1 MSPNSLLENHI
12 DWQLTKEKEED
23 VIVSFFSSDPDL
35 LRPASLNQPEQY
47 SPVLSD
53 IEYQQFRIRLA
64 NTEERRESAN
74 VLIDRMYA
82 WRGYKWVN
90 LIKEDPYRITLVSY
104 GMDNQVIGTI
114 TVGMNAPRGL
124 LADKNYQKEL
134 DGLREKGRKVCEFNA
149 FAIDSSIKSKRV
161 ISSLFHIAMLY
172 PWGLFGYTDS
182 VIEVTPKHAKFYQRM
197 LGFTLLGEE
206 RVCPR
211 VNVAGVLMH
220 LDFSLA
226 DRMITK
232 VGGLM
237 EKGKGEKSLYPYFFT
252 KTDGDGILGRLKRM
266 V

>member
-1 MSPNSLLENHI
+1 MSPNSLLANHV
-12 DWQLTKEKEED
+12 DGQLTKEKEED
-23 VIVSFFSSDPDL
+23 VIVSFFSSAPDL
-35 LRPASLNQPEQY
+35 LRPASLNRPEQDF
-47 SPVLSD
+47 PVLSD
-53 IEYQQFRIRLA
+53 IECQQFCVRLA

-82 WRGYKWVN
+82 WRGYKRGN
-90 LIKEDPYRITLVSY
+90 LTKKDPHRITLVSY

-114 TVGMNAPRGL
+114 TVGMDAPGGL
-124 LADKNYQKEL
+124 LADENYRKEL
-134 DGLREKGRKVCEFNA
+134 DGLRAKGRKVCEFNA
-149 FAIDSSIKSKRV
+149 LAIDSGIKSKRV

-182 VIEVTPKHAKFYQRM
+182 VIEVTPRHAKFYQRM

-237 EKGKGEKSLYPYFFT
+237 GKGKSEKSLYPYFFT
-252 KTDGDGILGRLKRM
+252 KTDGNGILGRLQRM

>member
-1 MSPNSLLENHI
+1 MSRSSLLENHI

-23 VIVSFFSSDPDL
+23 VIVSFFSSDSDL
-35 LRPASLNQPEQY
+35 LRQASLNYPEQDP
-47 SPVLSD
+47 PVLSD
-53 IEYQQFRIRLA
+53 IEYRQFRIRLA

-82 WRGYKWVN
+82 WRGYKRGN
-90 LIKEDPYRITLVSY
+90 LTKEDPYRITLVSY

-114 TVGMNAPRGL
+114 TVGMDAPGGL
-124 LADKNYQKEL
+124 LADNNYQREL
-134 DGLREKGRKVCEFNA
+134 DGLREKGRKICEFNA
-149 FAIDSSIKSKRV
+149 LAIDSSIKSKRV

-182 VIEVTPKHAKFYQRM
+182 VIEVTPRHAKFYQRM
-197 LGFTLLGEE
+197 LGFTILGEE
-206 RVCPR
+206 RICPR
-211 VNVAGVLMH
+211 VNVAGVLLH

-226 DRMITK
+226 DRMITT

-237 EKGKGEKSLYPYFFT
+237 EKGKSEKSLYPYFFT

>member
-1 MSPNSLLENHI
+1 MSPNSLLANHV
-12 DWQLTKEKEED
+12 DGQLTKEKEED

-35 LRPASLNQPEQY
+35 LRSASLNRPEQDF
-47 SPVLSD
+47 PVLSD
-53 IEYQQFRIRLA
+53 IECQQFCVRLA

-82 WRGYKWVN
+82 WRGYKRGN
-90 LIKEDPYRITLVSY
+90 LTKKDPHRITLVSY

-114 TVGMNAPRGL
+114 TVGMDAPGGL
-124 LADKNYQKEL
+124 LADENYRKEL
-134 DGLREKGRKVCEFNA
+134 DGLRAKGRKVCEFNA
-149 FAIDSSIKSKRV
+149 LAIDSGIKSKRV

-182 VIEVTPKHAKFYQRM
+182 VIEVTPRHAKFYQRM

-237 EKGKGEKSLYPYFFT
+237 GKGKSEKSLYPYFFT
-252 KTDGDGILGRLKRM
+252 KTDGNGILGRLQRM

>member
-1 MSPNSLLENHI
+1 MLAHQI
-12 DWQLTKEKEED
+12 DQRIAEDEED
-23 VIVSFFSSDPDL
+23 IIVSFISTLPNTL
-35 LRPASLNQPEQY
+35 TPAGLNRPEQY
-47 SPVLSD
+47 PEMESVVES
-53 IEYQQFRIRLA
+53 QRFCVRLA
-64 NTEERRESAN
+64 NTPERRESAN

-82 WRGYKWVN
+82 WRGYTRGN
-90 LIKEDPYRITLVSY
+90 LTREAPHRITLVSY

-114 TVGMNAPRGL
+114 TVGMESKDGL
-124 LADKNYQKEL
+124 LADENYHQEL
-134 DGLREKGRKVCEFNA
+134 NGLRAQGRKVCEFNA
-149 FAIDSSIKSKRV
+149 LAIDTGIKSKRV

-197 LGFTLLGEE
+197 LGFNQIGEE

-211 VNVAGVLMH
+211 VNVAGVLLH

-226 DRMITK
+226 DAMITK

-237 EKGKGEKSLYPYFFT
+237 AGGKDEKSLYPYFFT

-266 V
+266 I